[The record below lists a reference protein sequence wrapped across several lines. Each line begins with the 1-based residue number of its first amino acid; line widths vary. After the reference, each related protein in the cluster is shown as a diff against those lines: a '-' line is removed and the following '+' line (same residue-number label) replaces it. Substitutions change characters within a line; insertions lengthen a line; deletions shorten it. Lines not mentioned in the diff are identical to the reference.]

1 LRVCDNEKERYILP
15 VRIVEFK
22 INFMSLMQLF
32 FNLRERLQFH
42 VTQTSLVSR
51 SRSVAMNVNITSRSV
66 WALIFRIRKTTR
78 NEIRYKENPR
88 ETSNRDKKK
97 KILFYNLQIQILCQ
111 SFSDSLKTL

>member
-1 LRVCDNEKERYILP
+1 
-15 VRIVEFK
+15 
-22 INFMSLMQLF
+22 MQLF

-51 SRSVAMNVNITSRSV
+51 SRSVAMNVNITPRFV
-66 WALIFRIRKTTR
+66 WALISRIRKATR

-97 KILFYNLQIQILCQ
+97 ILFYNL
-111 SFSDSLKTL
+111 